1 MNAKKIARIGI
12 ISSLAVVIG
21 YIESFFPPIIPVAG
35 FKIGLSNIA
44 IMYALYKMGKQD
56 AFLVMIVKVLIT
68 SLWFQGLNA
77 LIFSLF
83 GGVFSLVAMIF
94 ADKLGLS
101 KTGVGMS
108 GGVFHNVGQ
117 ILAAAIVLGTTS
129 AFYYILVLIPSGLL
143 TGALVSVL
151 ASILIKYTKNV

>member
-1 MNAKKIARIGI
+1 MNSKKIARVGI
-12 ISSLAVVIG
+12 ISALAVVIG

-35 FKIGLSNIA
+35 FKLGLSNIA
-44 IMYALYKMGKQD
+44 VMYAFYKLGKRE
-56 AFLVMIVKVLIT
+56 AFLVMLVKVLIT

-83 GGVFSLVAMIF
+83 GGVFSLLAMVMT
-94 ADKLGLS
+94 DKMELS
-101 KTGVGMS
+101 KIGVGMA

-129 AFYYILVLIPSGLL
+129 AFYYVLVLIPSGLL
-143 TGALVSVL
+143 TGALVSFTT
-151 ASILIKYTKNV
+151 SILIKYTKNV